1 MDYYE
6 EPDAPLRPSP
16 VWPSRD
22 SDAPVTNSLNDLNEL
37 RTRFEF
43 AEDYKNAWCTPEAKE
58 YFAKLPLELEREE
71 KKTSTCVSAVVV
83 APIKLESTPAA
94 PECRSKKSPLPRTAR
109 ISSPLPYVVAT
120 GATR

>member
-6 EPDAPLRPSP
+6 EPDSPLRPSP

-37 RTRFEF
+37 RTRLEI

-58 YFAKLPLELEREE
+58 YSAKLTLELEREE
-71 KKTSTCVSAVVV
+71 KKTSTCPSAVVV

-94 PECRSKKSPLPRTAR
+94 PECR
-109 ISSPLPYVVAT
+109 
-120 GATR
+120 